1 MDENVSKAVKKAD
14 QYCGTYERGFAVK
27 NTWDVIRARLV
38 ELEAENERLREWKL
52 SYELLRREM
61 TAERDGLQSRLAAAD
76 ALLRKCRD
84 KVNDCMH
91 DYGVKNGGAIVRE
104 IDAHLSEPRT

>member
-1 MDENVSKAVKKAD
+1 MDENVSKAVARAD
-14 QYCGTYERGFAVK
+14 QYCGYEHGFAVK
-27 NTWDVIRARLV
+27 NTWDVIRARLLSQDAEID
-38 ELEAENERLREWKL
+38 ELVRALTMCADRAKRAE
-52 SYELLRREM
+52 SH
-61 TAERDGLQSRLAAAD
+61 LAAAD

-104 IDAHLSEPRT
+104 IDALLSEPRT